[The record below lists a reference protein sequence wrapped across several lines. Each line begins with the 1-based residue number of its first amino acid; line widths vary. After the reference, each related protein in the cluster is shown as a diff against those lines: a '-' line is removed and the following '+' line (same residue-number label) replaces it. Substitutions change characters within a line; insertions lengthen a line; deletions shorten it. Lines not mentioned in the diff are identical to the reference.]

1 MKPTKIILVAHDFSV
16 ASRNALELATMIAQQ
31 TNSTIYVYHVVS
43 APVML
48 EMEGASASVYSPEE
62 DIKAAGALL
71 RRGVTY
77 LRKRV
82 RGVNI
87 ALSVDYGFLIPNI
100 AKKVEEIEPWLT
112 VVGVKKRTGLDKV
125 VFGDVC
131 ANLVGKIKS
140 PMLVIPLN
148 YKKLKLGKWV
158 YAWDGKTSDVDYL
171 GVIKEILGRKPATIT
186 ALNITHYDEDTDK
199 KINAFKNGMK
209 KLFTHQTTDLKQV
222 QGLDKI
228 GEFEK
233 VLRQMEPNMVAVYAH
248 HYNLWQSVFHKRFSR
263 QLFKFTKS
271 PLLVINE

>member
-1 MKPTKIILVAHDFSV
+1 MKPSKIILVAHDFSV

-31 TNSTIYVYHVVS
+31 TNSTIFVYHVVS
-43 APVML
+43 APIML
-48 EMEGASASVYSPEE
+48 EMEGAPAYSPEE
-62 DIKAAGALL
+62 DIKEAGALL

-100 AKKVEEIEPWLT
+100 AKKVEELDPWMT

-140 PMLVIPLN
+140 PLLVIPLN
-148 YKKLKLGKWV
+148 YKKMKLNKIV
-158 YAWDGKTSDVDYL
+158 YGWDGKSTDTDYL
-171 GVIKEILGRKPATIT
+171 NVVKEIVAKKPVNVT
-186 ALNITHYDEDTDK
+186 AVNITHYDEMPEAHLNTFKSNFK
-199 KINAFKNGMK
+199 KVFLQQN
-209 KLFTHQTTDLKQV
+209 TEVKQV
-222 QGLDKI
+222 MGLDKI

-233 VLRQMEPNMVAVYAH
+233 VVKQMEPNMVVVYAH

-271 PLLVINE
+271 PLMIIHEN